1 MQHACTCLN
10 SIEMPWRRISWFSGK
25 GTFPST
31 ILLRILDISYSF
43 RTLAN
48 WSAREKDSP
57 KRANKPVLNVLAVWL
72 MSVREAIEIGI
83 EAGYW
88 TALRVKTI

>member
-1 MQHACTCLN
+1 MQDTYACLN
-10 SIEMPWRRISWFSGK
+10 SIDIPWRRVCWFSGK
-25 GTFPST
+25 DIFPST
-31 ILLRILDISYSF
+31 ILLRMLDISYSF

-57 KRANKPVLNVLAVWL
+57 KRAKRPVLNVLAVWL

-83 EAGYW
+83 DAGYW
-88 TALRVKTI
+88 TALRVNTI